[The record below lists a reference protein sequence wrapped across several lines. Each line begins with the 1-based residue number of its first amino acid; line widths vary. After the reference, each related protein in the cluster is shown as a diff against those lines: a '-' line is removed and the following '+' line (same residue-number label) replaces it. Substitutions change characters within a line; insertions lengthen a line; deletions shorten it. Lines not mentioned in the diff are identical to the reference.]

1 MSSPLACAN
10 CGSAI
15 LAHVE
20 RCHVCGADVG
30 FPNVRAAE
38 AAGEQAALA
47 VRLNSARVT
56 ANARGSLAI
65 LDDFGCAVTG
75 SRAVLARSL
84 GALDAFV
91 RSENLLYISFHGQ
104 VRAGARIPEDNNWDR
119 GRAAAESTV
128 HPIYSDNINYS
139 ALSLDGRGVLWWGEY
154 SIVLKELH
162 IASRTT
168 VFEENPFLF
177 CELHRVI
184 AGRPAPLG
192 FRATWATRHELAMA
206 KLADKMDSSVQPAG
220 YPCILLSQGTSR
232 ADADFIECHT
242 FGPLH
247 RSSIERVIGPR
258 PKAGPDLTIWKSVV
272 AALRK
277 LGAIVEE
284 V

>member
-1 MSSPLACAN
+1 MRCTN
-10 CGSAI
+10 CGSVI

-47 VRLNSARVT
+47 VRVNNACST
-56 ANARGSLAI
+56 ANARGCSAI
-65 LDDFGCAVTG
+65 LDDFGHAVAR

-84 GALDAFV
+84 GDLDAFV
-91 RSENLLYISFHGQ
+91 KSDNLLYISFHSQ
-104 VRAGARIPEDNNWDR
+104 VRAGSRIPEDNHWDK
-119 GRAAAESTV
+119 GRAAAEGTV
-128 HPIYSDNINYS
+128 NPIYSEKINYT
-139 ALSLDGRGVLWWGEY
+139 ALSLDGFGVPWWGEY
-154 SIVLKELH
+154 SIVLKEIH
-162 IASRTT
+162 IASRTS

-177 CELHRVI
+177 CERYRVI
-184 AGRPAPLG
+184 AGRQAPLG
-192 FRATWATRHELAMA
+192 FRATWANRHELAMA
-206 KLADKMDSSVQPAG
+206 KLVDKLDAAVRPDRYAS
-220 YPCILLSQGTSR
+220 ILLSQGTSR

-247 RSSIERVIGPR
+247 RSSIERVIGTR
-258 PKAGPDLTIWKSVV
+258 PKKGPDLIIWKSVV
-272 AALRK
+272 AELHK